1 LQLKENSNFEMQNKQ
16 LEEDSEARYKDIAL
30 QLEKKENVL
39 NKLRAVISR
48 LQVCSNRQ
56 EKKI

>member
-16 LEEDSEARYKDIAL
+16 LEEDPEARYKDIAL
-30 QLEKKENVL
+30 QLEIKENVL

-48 LQVCSNRQ
+48 LQVCSN
-56 EKKI
+56 